1 MQVAIHSLR
10 VCVAKPQQVTGG
22 WVNASTTLFSK
33 VKHPYTWQSRSWS
46 KVYLCSSAAAAI
58 L

>member
-1 MQVAIHSLR
+1 MQVAHHSLR

-33 VKHPYTWQSRSWS
+33 VKHLYM
-46 KVYLCSSAAAAI
+46 AI
-58 L
+58 TIVKRAFAPDLYAETE